1 MLQAGKAG
9 KTKCAGGCTPAP
21 RTGRPIMVV
30 FLILQVLRGAAAMN
44 SQSINMSHPDP
55 SLSTNRA
62 INTLRP
68 GKPSPGRARTDTK
81 EDTGSCWLLE
91 PGSTPACTH

>member
-1 MLQAGKAG
+1 
-9 KTKCAGGCTPAP
+9 
-21 RTGRPIMVV
+21 MVMAV
-30 FLILQVLRGAAAMN
+30 FLIPQVLGLAAAMN
-44 SQSINMSHPDP
+44 SRSINVSQPDP

-68 GKPSPGRARTDTK
+68 GKPSPGCARTDTK

-91 PGSTPACTH
+91 PGSSPARTH